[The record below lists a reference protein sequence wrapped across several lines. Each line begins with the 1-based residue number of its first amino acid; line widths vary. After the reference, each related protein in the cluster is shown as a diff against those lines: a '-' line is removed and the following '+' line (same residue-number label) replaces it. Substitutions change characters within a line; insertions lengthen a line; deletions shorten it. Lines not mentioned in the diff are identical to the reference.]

1 MKIKFERMDI
11 MAYTD
16 AQKKATAKY
25 NAKTYDRI
33 EIKVS
38 KGNKA
43 LIQSRAESLGMSL
56 NAYINK
62 LIDKD
67 MSK

>member
-1 MKIKFERMDI
+1 